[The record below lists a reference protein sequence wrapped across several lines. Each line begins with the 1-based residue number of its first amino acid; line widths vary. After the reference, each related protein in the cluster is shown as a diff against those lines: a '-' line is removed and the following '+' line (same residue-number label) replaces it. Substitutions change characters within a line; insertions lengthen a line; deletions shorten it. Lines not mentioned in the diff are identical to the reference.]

1 MAKKETFNLSNKDAR
16 YIIAYL
22 ITNNKTNSYKFTQT
36 NGSVNNNSLR
46 AMANQYHNK
55 DSVQQLFPVIKQQ
68 FVRSAIDVLQED
80 GYKVLNPKEATEY
93 IVNQLTEQKEVKA
106 KARNSNRRDTG
117 EMMEVIE
124 NTLKLSTVGS
134 KPLKDQL
141 IELHETD
148 KQKLKE
154 LINEVCP
161 DIINRL
167 TDNKCNEEKDNCQGN
182 EIGREE
188 KEEEEVSS
196 GTDSNFILP
205 DLDSPDI
212 DLSNKDDLLKE
223 LQRRYKIEL
232 DPKVKN
238 DIAKMIIDVQNMKK
252 QEQTEID
259 NVQKKMY
266 LPLRKCEMCPQL
278 HTVLNVNGYDN
289 NGNRFNP

>member
-16 YIIAYL
+16 YIVAYL

-117 EMMEVIE
+117 EMMEVA
-124 NTLKLSTVGS
+124 STILNHQPGN

-141 IELHETD
+141 IELYEND

-161 DIINRL
+161 EIINEL
-167 TDNKCNEEKDNCQGN
+167 TDDKRNASAKCHREENG
-182 EIGREE
+182 IGREE
-188 KEEEEVSS
+188 KEEEGVSS
-196 GTDSNFILP
+196 GTDSDFILP

>member
-1 MAKKETFNLSNKDAR
+1 MAKKETFDLSNKDAR
-16 YIIAYL
+16 YIVAYL

-55 DSVQQLFPVIKQQ
+55 GSVQQLFPVIKQQ

-93 IVNQLTEQKEVKA
+93 IVNQLTEQKEVKE
-106 KARNSNRRDTG
+106 KVGNSNRREKG
-117 EMMEVIE
+117 EVID
-124 NTLKLSTVGS
+124 NILNHQPGN

-188 KEEEEVSS
+188 EEEGGVSS
-196 GTDSNFILP
+196 GTDSDFILP

-278 HTVLNVNGYDN
+278 HTLLNVNGYDN
-289 NGNRFNP
+289 NGNRFTP